1 MDPSGNPIGY
11 IAAFIGGAL
20 VSFTPCT
27 YPLIPVILGVIGA
40 TGSVSRLRSFI
51 LSLVY
56 ALGVAFVYS
65 LLGIAAVLSGKL
77 FGSISA
83 NPWVYILVGNIFVF
97 FGLSML
103 EVFDL
108 RVTVRSFAAGPD
120 KVGAGRPRRGLLYIF
135 ILGAASGLVIGP
147 CTTPALGAILT
158 YAAAGQNLFY
168 GASLL
173 FVFGLGMCSLLI
185 AAGSF
190 SGMLASLPRSGKWL
204 VYIKK
209 ACGIILI
216 LAGEYFIIKAGMLWL

>member
-40 TGSVSRLRSFI
+40 TGSVSRSRSFI

-83 NPWVYILVGNIFVF
+83 NPWVYILVGNVFVF

-108 RVTVRSFAAGPD
+108 RVTVRSFAAGR
-120 KVGAGRPRRGLLYIF
+120 AGGGLFSIF

-147 CTTPALGAILT
+147 CTTPALGAILA

-168 GASLL
+168 GATLL

-185 AAGSF
+185 IAGSF
-190 SGMLASLPRSGKWL
+190 SGLLASLPKSGRWL

-209 ACGIILI
+209 AGGIILI